1 MRIYLFKVYE
11 RIWHWVQSALV
22 LVLLWTGWV
31 IHGAWGGVGFSKAV
45 ALHEAVG
52 VGLLVLSAFTMF
64 WHITTGEG
72 KQFIPRRRGLAD
84 MIRFY
89 TGGIFRDAPH
99 PESPSPDAKFNPLQ
113 RFAYFGLLV
122 FIFPVQMATGFLL
135 WGLPRFDAFAG
146 LRPHLGSMALIHTA
160 GAYGM
165 MIFILVHLYM
175 ITTGRTLGAN
185 VKAMWTGW
193 SDES

>member
-1 MRIYLFKVYE
+1 MKIYLFKVYE
-11 RIWHWVQSALV
+11 RIWHWIQSALV
-22 LVLLWTGWV
+22 LLLLWTGWV
-31 IHGAWGGVGFSKAV
+31 IHGAWGGMGFAAAV
-45 ALHEAVG
+45 DRHETVG
-52 VGLLVLSAFTMF
+52 VALLVLSAFTMF

-99 PESPSPDAKFNPLQ
+99 PESPAPDAKFNPLQ
-113 RFAYFGLLV
+113 RFAYFSLLV
-122 FIFPVQMATGFLL
+122 FIFPVQMATGFAL
-135 WGLPRFDAFAG
+135 WALPRFDAVAV
-146 LRPHLGSMALIHTA
+146 LRPHLREIALLHTA
-160 GAYGM
+160 GSFGM

-185 VKAMWTGW
+185 LRAMWTGW
-193 SDES
+193 AKEI

>member
-99 PESPSPDAKFNPLQ
+99 PESPSPEAKFNPLQ

>member
-72 KQFIPRRRGLAD
+72 KQFILRRRGLAD